1 MSLISPT
8 MTDREAMQLV
18 GARLRALR
26 RAGETSI
33 LEAAAATGLSRMTI
47 SRAEHG
53 DNPTLLT
60 IVRLLRAYGRLAAL
74 EGFIPEATVSPVALL
89 REQRRKPRARGEPRP
104 GATPDA

>member
-1 MSLISPT
+1 MSLT
-8 MTDREAMQLV
+8 MSTATDREVMQMV

-26 RAGETSI
+26 RAQEASI
-33 LEAAAATGLSRMTI
+33 LDTAAATGLSRMTI

-60 IVRLLRAYGRLAAL
+60 VVRLLRAYGRLAAL

-89 REQRRKPRARGEPRP
+89 RERRRGTGTKAQPPEAR
-104 GATPDA
+104 PDA